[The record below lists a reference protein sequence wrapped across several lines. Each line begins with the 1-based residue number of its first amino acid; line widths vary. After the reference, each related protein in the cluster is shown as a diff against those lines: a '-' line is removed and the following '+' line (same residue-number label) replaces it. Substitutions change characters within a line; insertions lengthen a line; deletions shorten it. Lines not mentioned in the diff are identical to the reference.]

1 MRFARRQIV
10 PGIAF
15 GSANSFPGVDYSM
28 PFQLESNYRP
38 RGDQG
43 QAIAKLLKSVEA
55 GNRHQTLLG
64 VTGSGKTFTIANVIR
79 ELDRPT
85 LVISHNKTLAA
96 QLYSEFKQFF
106 PRNAVE
112 YFVSY
117 FDYYQPEAYIPRSDT
132 YIEKDSSINEEI
144 ERLRLAATSALLSRR
159 DTIVVASVSCIY
171 GITSPEDYLQMLL
184 TVKSGQQLSREAVLG
199 RLIDMLYERND
210 VNFAR
215 GRFRVRGDVV
225 EVYPGSADEEGI
237 RLEFF
242 GDEIE
247 SITRFDP
254 LTGHAHESLSVITFF
269 PAKQFVTPAD
279 KLNRA
284 LRTIREELEQRIV
297 ELESQNK
304 LLEAQRLR
312 MRTEYDLEML
322 QEMGFCNGI
331 ENYSRHL
338 SGRPPGSKPY
348 TIIDFFPK
356 DLLVVIDE
364 SHATI
369 PQIGGMYEG
378 DRSRKT
384 VLVNYGF
391 RLPSALDNRPLN
403 FDEFMKMTNQII
415 YMSATP
421 AEFEIQNSV
430 VGNNGYIPHRR
441 QRIGERELVPF
452 VLPGQASPVVGQAPR
467 LPSARSAG
475 GAPALQISRTDQP
488 PEKFDVRTPG
498 APLVVEQIIRPTGLL
513 DPKITVK
520 PLKNQIDET
529 IDLCRQRVE
538 KGERVLVTTLT
549 KRTAEDLADYLRDVG
564 LKVRYLHSDIDAIE
578 RVEILRGLR
587 AADFDILVG
596 INLLREGLDLPEVSL
611 VCILD
616 ADKEGFLRSQTS
628 LIQTAGRAA
637 RHVNGEVVLF
647 ADTFTQSMDALISI
661 SEYRRAKQMDYN
673 EKHGITPQTVRRAVQ
688 ESLHTILRGREIAAS
703 VIREAGGDFNVT
715 ELLRELQEEMQEAS
729 ANLEFERAALL
740 RDQIMEVKSGAGIDK
755 IEPQR
760 RKVRYSSRSRGTGRR
775 RSRV

>member
-1 MRFARRQIV
+1 
-10 PGIAF
+10 
-15 GSANSFPGVDYSM
+15 M
-28 PFQLESNYRP
+28 PFQLESNYKP
-38 RGDQG
+38 RGDQA
-43 QAIAKLLKSVEA
+43 QAIAKLIKSAEA
-55 GNRHQTLLG
+55 DNRHQTLLG

-106 PRNAVE
+106 PGNAVE

-171 GITSPEDYLQMLL
+171 GITSPEDYLNMLL
-184 TVKSGQQLSREAVLG
+184 TVKRGQQISREAVLG

-210 VNFAR
+210 MNFAR
-215 GRFRVRGDVV
+215 GKFRVRGDVV
-225 EVYPGSADEEGI
+225 EIYPATADEEAI

-242 GDEIE
+242 GDEIDA
-247 SITRFDP
+247 ITRVDP
-254 LTGHAHESLSVITFF
+254 LTGQAHESLSVVTFY

-284 LRTIREELEQRIV
+284 LRSIREELDARIV
-297 ELESQNK
+297 DLESQGK
-304 LLEAQRLR
+304 LLEAQRLK

-356 DLLVVIDE
+356 DFLVVVDE

-415 YMSATP
+415 YVSATP
-421 AEFEIQNSV
+421 AEFEIQNSI
-430 VGNNGYIPHRR
+430 VGNENYFPHKR
-441 QRIGERELVPF
+441 QRIGEDELVPF
-452 VLPGQASPVVGQAPR
+452 VLPGQNVAHAS
-467 LPSARSAG
+467 RSRSNKNASG
-475 GAPALQISRTDQP
+475 TLALLSRTDEP
-488 PEKFDVRTPG
+488 PEIFDVHTPG

-513 DPKITVK
+513 DPKITLK
-520 PLKNQIDET
+520 PLKNQIDDT
-529 IDLCRQRVE
+529 IELCRQRVE
-538 KGERVLVTTLT
+538 KNERVLVTTLT

-564 LKVRYLHSDIDAIE
+564 LKVRYLHSDIDTIE

-647 ADTFTQSMDALISI
+647 ADQVTQSMEALMSI
-661 SEYRRAKQMDYN
+661 SEYRRAKQMEYN

-703 VIREAGGDFNVT
+703 VIQEAGGDFNVT
-715 ELLRELQEEMQEAS
+715 ELLRELEDEMQRAS

-740 RDQIMEVKSGAGIDK
+740 RDQIMEVKNGAGITK
-755 IEPQR
+755 IEPR
-760 RKVRYSSRSRGTGRR
+760 RRPVKYSRNSGRR

>member
-1 MRFARRQIV
+1 
-10 PGIAF
+10 
-15 GSANSFPGVDYSM
+15 
-28 PFQLESNYRP
+28 
-38 RGDQG
+38 
-43 QAIAKLLKSVEA
+43 
-55 GNRHQTLLG
+55 
-64 VTGSGKTFTIANVIR
+64 
-79 ELDRPT
+79 
-85 LVISHNKTLAA
+85 
-96 QLYSEFKQFF
+96 
-106 PRNAVE
+106 
-112 YFVSY
+112 
-117 FDYYQPEAYIPRSDT
+117 
-132 YIEKDSSINEEI
+132 
-144 ERLRLAATSALLSRR
+144 
-159 DTIVVASVSCIY
+159 
-171 GITSPEDYLQMLL
+171 MLL
-184 TVKSGQQLSREAVLG
+184 TVKRGQHISREAVLG

-210 VNFAR
+210 INFAR

-225 EVYPGSADEEGI
+225 EIYPATADEEAV

-242 GDEIE
+242 GDEIDA
-247 SITRFDP
+247 ITRFDP
-254 LTGHAHESLSVITFF
+254 LTGHEREALSVITFY

-284 LRTIREELEQRIV
+284 LRSIREELDARIV
-297 ELESQNK
+297 DLEARGK
-304 LLEAQRLR
+304 LLEAQRLK

-356 DLLVVIDE
+356 DFLVVVDE

-384 VLVNYGF
+384 VLVDYGF

-403 FDEFMKMTNQII
+403 FDEFMKLTNQLI
-415 YMSATP
+415 YVSATP
-421 AEFEIQNSV
+421 AEFEIQNSI
-430 VGNNGYIPHRR
+430 VGNKGYVPHKR
-441 QRIGERELVPF
+441 QRIGRDEPVPF
-452 VLPGQASPVVGQAPR
+452 VLPGESVARLGDPGGADLIGIKGRGHRPR
-467 LPSARSAG
+467 LQLS
-475 GAPALQISRTDQP
+475 LTDEP
-488 PEKFDVRTPG
+488 PEKFDVHTPS
-498 APLVVEQIIRPTGLL
+498 APLIIEQIIRPTGLL
-513 DPKITVK
+513 DPKIT
-520 PLKNQIDET
+520 LKALKHQIDDT
-529 IDLCRQRVE
+529 IELCRQRVE
-538 KGERVLVTTLT
+538 KSERILVTTLT

-564 LKVRYLHSDIDAIE
+564 LKVRYLHSDIDTIE

-647 ADTFTQSMDALISI
+647 ADTVTQSMQALISI
-661 SEYRRAKQMDYN
+661 SEYRRAKQMEYN
-673 EKHGITPQTVRRAVQ
+673 EAHGITPQTVRRAVQ

-703 VIREAGGDFNVT
+703 VIQEAGGDFNVT
-715 ELLRELQEEMQEAS
+715 ELLRELEDEMQRAS

-740 RDQIMEVKSGAGIDK
+740 RDQILEVKSGAGLTK
-755 IEPQR
+755 IEPKR
-760 RKVRYSSRSRGTGRR
+760 RPIKYGRKRSRSA
-775 RSRV
+775 RV

>member
-1 MRFARRQIV
+1 
-10 PGIAF
+10 
-15 GSANSFPGVDYSM
+15 M
-28 PFQLESNYRP
+28 PFQLESDYKP
-38 RGDQG
+38 RGDQS
-43 QAIAKLLKSVEA
+43 QAIAKLTKSIEA

-64 VTGSGKTFTIANVIR
+64 VTGSGKTFTMANVIR

-106 PRNAVE
+106 PKNAVE

-117 FDYYQPEAYIPRSDT
+117 FDYYQPEAYIPRTDT

-144 ERLRLAATSALLSRR
+144 ERLRLSATSALLTRR

-171 GITSPEDYLQMLL
+171 GVTSPEDYERMLL
-184 TVKSGQQLSREAVLG
+184 TVKRGQHTSREAVLS

-210 VNFAR
+210 ISFSR
-215 GRFRVRGDVV
+215 GKFRVRGDVV
-225 EVYPGSADEEGI
+225 EVYPATADEEAV

-242 GDEIE
+242 GDEIDA
-247 SITRFDP
+247 ITRFDP
-254 LTGHAHESLSVITFF
+254 LTGHARESLSVFTFF

-284 LRTIREELEQRIV
+284 LQTIRAELEDRIIL
-297 ELESQNK
+297 LESQNK
-304 LLEAQRLR
+304 LLEAQRIR
-312 MRTEYDLEML
+312 IRTEYDLEML

-348 TIIDFFPK
+348 TIVDFFPK
-356 DLLVVIDE
+356 DFLVVIDE

-403 FDEFMKMTNQII
+403 FDEFMKLTNQLV
-415 YMSATP
+415 YVSATP

-430 VGNNGYIPHRR
+430 AGNKGYVPHKR
-441 QRIGERELVPF
+441 QRIGQDEPVPF
-452 VLPGQASPVVGQAPR
+452 VLPGGKRPTLNAQ
-467 LPSARSAG
+467 RSTSNSEVH
-475 GAPALQISRTDQP
+475 ISRTDEP
-488 PEKFDVRTPG
+488 AEKFEVREPG

-513 DPKITVK
+513 DPKITIK
-520 PLKNQIDET
+520 PLKNQIDDT
-529 IDLCRQRVE
+529 IELCRQRVE
-538 KGERVLVTTLT
+538 KSERVLITTLT

-564 LKVRYLHSDIDAIE
+564 LKVRYLHSDIDTIE

-587 AADFDILVG
+587 AAEFDILVG

-637 RHVNGEVVLF
+637 RHINGEVVLF
-647 ADTFTQSMDALISI
+647 ADQITKSMEALISI
-661 SEYRRAKQMDYN
+661 SEYRRTKQMEYN

-703 VIREAGGDFNVT
+703 VIQEAGGNFDLT
-715 ELLRELQEEMQEAS
+715 ELLRELEDEMQQAS

-740 RDQIMEVKSGAGIDK
+740 RDQIMEVKSGTGLTK
-755 IEPQR
+755 IEPKR
-760 RKVRYSSRSRGTGRR
+760 RPVKYTRNSGRR

>member
-1 MRFARRQIV
+1 
-10 PGIAF
+10 
-15 GSANSFPGVDYSM
+15 
-28 PFQLESNYRP
+28 
-38 RGDQG
+38 
-43 QAIAKLLKSVEA
+43 
-55 GNRHQTLLG
+55 
-64 VTGSGKTFTIANVIR
+64 
-79 ELDRPT
+79 
-85 LVISHNKTLAA
+85 
-96 QLYSEFKQFF
+96 
-106 PRNAVE
+106 
-112 YFVSY
+112 
-117 FDYYQPEAYIPRSDT
+117 
-132 YIEKDSSINEEI
+132 
-144 ERLRLAATSALLSRR
+144 
-159 DTIVVASVSCIY
+159 
-171 GITSPEDYLQMLL
+171 
-184 TVKSGQQLSREAVLG
+184 
-199 RLIDMLYERND
+199 
-210 VNFAR
+210 
-215 GRFRVRGDVV
+215 
-225 EVYPGSADEEGI
+225 
-237 RLEFF
+237 
-242 GDEIE
+242 
-247 SITRFDP
+247 
-254 LTGHAHESLSVITFF
+254 
-269 PAKQFVTPAD
+269 
-279 KLNRA
+279 
-284 LRTIREELEQRIV
+284 
-297 ELESQNK
+297 
-304 LLEAQRLR
+304 

-356 DLLVVIDE
+356 DFLVVIDE

-430 VGNNGYIPHRR
+430 VGSKGYIPHRR
-441 QRIGERELVPF
+441 QRIGEEELVPF
-452 VLPGQASPVVGQAPR
+452 MLPGGKRRTLNVRRPTSNSETRVSP
-467 LPSARSAG
+467 
-475 GAPALQISRTDQP
+475 TDEP
-488 PEKFDVRTPG
+488 PEKFDVHTPG
-498 APLVVEQIIRPTGLL
+498 TPLVVEQIIRPTGLL

-538 KGERVLVTTLT
+538 KSERVLVTTLT

-715 ELLRELQEEMQEAS
+715 ELLRELQEEMQQAS

-755 IEPQR
+755 IEPRR
-760 RKVRYSSRSRGTGRR
+760 RKVRYSSRSRGSGRR

>member
-1 MRFARRQIV
+1 M
-10 PGIAF
+10 
-15 GSANSFPGVDYSM
+15 SY
-28 PFQLESNYRP
+28 QLESSYRP
-38 RGDQG
+38 RGDQA

-79 ELDRPT
+79 QLDRPA
-85 LVISHNKTLAA
+85 LVVSHNKTLAA

-117 FDYYQPEAYIPRSDT
+117 FDYYQPEAYIPRTDT

-144 ERLRLAATSALLSRR
+144 ERLRLSATSALLTRR

-171 GITSPEDYLQMLL
+171 GVTSPEDYERMLL
-184 TVKSGQQLSREAVLG
+184 TVKRGQHTSREAVLS
-199 RLIDMLYERND
+199 RLVDMLYERND
-210 VNFAR
+210 ISFSR
-215 GRFRVRGDVV
+215 GKFRVRGDVV
-225 EVYPGSADEEGI
+225 EVYPATADEEAV

-242 GDEIE
+242 GDEVDA
-247 SITRFDP
+247 ITRFDP
-254 LTGHAHESLSVITFF
+254 LTGHAHESLGVMTFF

-284 LRTIREELEQRIV
+284 LTSIRAELDQRIV
-297 ELESQNK
+297 QLESVGK
-304 LLEAQRLR
+304 LLEAQRLK

-338 SGRPPGSKPY
+338 SGRPPGSKPF
-348 TIIDFFPK
+348 TLLDFFPK
-356 DLLVVIDE
+356 DFLLVIDE

-378 DRSRKT
+378 DKSRKT
-384 VLVNYGF
+384 VLVEYGF

-403 FDEFMKMTNQII
+403 FPEFMGNANQLI
-415 YMSATP
+415 YVSATP
-421 AEFEIQNSV
+421 AEFEIKNSI
-430 VGNNGYIPHRR
+430 VGNAGYFPHKRD
-441 QRIGERELVPF
+441 RIGEEELVPF
-452 VLPGQASPVVGQAPR
+452 VLPGNAPVQ
-467 LPSARSAG
+467 L
-475 GAPALQISRTDQP
+475 SRTDQP
-488 PEKFDVRTPG
+488 PEEFDVRTPG
-498 APLVVEQIIRPTGLL
+498 MPLVVEQIIRPTGLL
-513 DPKITVK
+513 DPKITLK
-520 PLKNQIDET
+520 RLKNQIDDT

-538 KGERVLVTTLT
+538 LQERVLVTTLT
-549 KRTAEDLADYLRDVG
+549 KRTAEDLSDYLRDVG
-564 LKVRYLHSDIDAIE
+564 LKVRYLHSDIDTIE

-647 ADTFTQSMDALISI
+647 ADQVTQSMEALISI
-661 SEYRRAKQMDYN
+661 SEYRRTKQMEYN

-703 VIREAGGDFNVT
+703 VIQEAGGDFNVT
-715 ELLRELQEEMQEAS
+715 ELLRELEEEMQEAS

-740 RDQIMEVKSGAGIDK
+740 RDQIMEVKGGTGISK
-755 IEPQR
+755 IEPKR
-760 RKVRYSSRSRGTGRR
+760 RPVKYSRRGTGRR